1 MNPPDGM
8 TFIAHITVQGRKVPV
23 YGAPGWREKA
33 NRLLWDI
40 YQAKQEMEAANAGD
54 ADGSS

>member
-1 MNPPDGM
+1 MNPPEGM

-33 NRLLWDI
+33 SRLLWDI
-40 YQAKQEMEAANAGD
+40 YQAKLEMEAESDRD
-54 ADGSS
+54 AD